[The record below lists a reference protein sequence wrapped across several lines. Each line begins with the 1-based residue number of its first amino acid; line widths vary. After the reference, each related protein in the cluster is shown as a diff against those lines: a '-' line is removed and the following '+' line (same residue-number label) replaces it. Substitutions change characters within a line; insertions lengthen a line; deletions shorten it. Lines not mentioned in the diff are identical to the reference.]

1 MKKIVPFMFLAYI
14 LIGCTKE
21 DNVIVKENP
30 PSVITKEASDVTL
43 KNATLNGEVTDEGIT
58 AASDRGFV
66 LSDKN
71 MNPSVSDTKV
81 QSGYGKGV
89 YSVVL
94 DKLVANTKYYFKAY
108 ATNTK
113 GTSYGEV
120 QSFTTADYKLPTIVS
135 DVPQN
140 ISATTVQ
147 LTGTI
152 SDDGGTGITDRGF
165 CLSTTSSPTTSN
177 IKIQNGNG
185 LGTFSS
191 VVTQLKEETIYYIR
205 AYAINLKGTS
215 YSNELSFKTL
225 PASTLKNELIAYY
238 SFSGNALDQSGK
250 GNHGKILGSPQLTTD
265 RYNNANSAYSFS
277 TANAGFGS
285 QNQEINIPFNPTF
298 NTKTI
303 TVAAWVNP
311 ITYGWSGNTPDYSV
325 IISRFQDGYSNPN
338 GQVWTLTCQ
347 TTKIESYILNAS
359 SANNQTNT
367 LVASP
372 TPIPLNK
379 WSHVAIT
386 YDGNTL
392 KLYINGDLVHSKT
405 SGLVLNT
412 LSSSGISI
420 GESFNA
426 NGYWNPFN
434 GKIDDVAIYSR
445 ALSETEMK
453 SLYNS
458 QGLF

>member
-1 MKKIVPFMFLAYI
+1 MKKIVSFMFLAYLI
-14 LIGCTKE
+14 IGCKKE
-21 DNVIVKENP
+21 ENVIVKENP
-30 PSVITKEASDVTL
+30 PSVLTKEASDITL

-58 AASDRGFV
+58 AATDRGFV
-66 LSDKN
+66 ISDKN
-71 MNPSVSDTKV
+71 INPSVSDTKV
-81 QSGYGKGV
+81 QSGYGKGI
-89 YSVVL
+89 YSIVV
-94 DKLVANTKYYFKAY
+94 DKLVANTKYYYKAY

-113 GTSYGEV
+113 GTSYGET
-120 QSFTTADYKLPTIVS
+120 QSFSTADFKLASAVIEA
-135 DVPQN
+135 PQN
-140 ISATTVQ
+140 VTSTTVQ
-147 LTGTI
+147 LAGTI
-152 SDDGGTGITDRGF
+152 SDDGGSGVTERGF
-165 CLSTTSSPTTSN
+165 CLSTSTLPTTSN

-191 VVTQLKEETIYYIR
+191 VVTQLKEETIYFVR
-205 AYAINLKGTS
+205 AYAINSKGTS
-215 YSNELSFKTL
+215 YSSEISFKTL
-225 PASTLKNELIAYY
+225 PGSTLKNELIAYY
-238 SFSGNALDQSGK
+238 SFSGNALDQSGN
-250 GNHGKILGSPQLTTD
+250 GNHGKVLGSPQLTTD

-277 TANAGFGS
+277 TAKAGFGTL
-285 QNQEINIPFNPTF
+285 NQEINIPFNPAF

-412 LSSSGISI
+412 LGSSGISI

-434 GKIDDVAIYSR
+434 GKIDDVAIYGR

-453 SLYNS
+453 SLFNS
-458 QGLF
+458 QGLY